1 MSNDTLPL
9 VSINTSSSLEQAV
22 KLIIVPAVRMLM
34 SIVLTRFFI
43 VVIIVFIFIVSII
56 SLLAYAAFPIGGK
69 SPNVLPTLQNYEVLR
84 LVPNNHQNFAPTCC
98 DTRGYLVT
106 TSGSL

>member
-34 SIVLTRFFI
+34 SIVLTKYFFL
-43 VVIIVFIFIVSII
+43 VIIVIFQIVM
-56 SLLAYAAFPIGGK
+56 
-69 SPNVLPTLQNYEVLR
+69 LQ
-84 LVPNNHQNFAPTCC
+84 
-98 DTRGYLVT
+98 
-106 TSGSL
+106 S